1 MLSSENLKKLKDRNI
16 FEEIKKKVSPIRDTA
31 NQNYENEI
39 DTENRSIADD
49 ILNDN

>member
-16 FEEIKKKVSPIRDTA
+16 FEEIKKKVSQIRDTT

-39 DTENRSIADD
+39 DTENRSVADD

>member
-31 NQNYENEI
+31 NTNYENDT

>member
-16 FEEIKKKVSPIRDTA
+16 FEEIKKKVSPIRDTS
-31 NQNYENEI
+31 NQDYENEI
-39 DTENRSIADD
+39 NTENSSIADD